1 MFVFRTIDG
10 ATQMATINDSSVMA
24 AAFNIGDVLA
34 EFVQAV
40 AKSEPEGNVSLTTE
54 MTHF

>member
-1 MFVFRTIDG
+1 
-10 ATQMATINDSSVMA
+10 MATINDSSVMA